1 MRLFAVLLIAIS
13 HLLSFLTPG
22 HFSPQGQVLTG
33 YDLIAAVNALRS
45 ANGLKAYSIDPLL
58 MLSAQTQADYL
69 ASQAPGPVSG
79 HVGPGGSDADAR
91 AKAVG
96 FPYVAGLD
104 INENW
109 ASMQIGTS
117 FDELFNGG
125 WSDAAHQHTMLHQ
138 YGQLAGAGIA
148 VSGDRMYIILNVAA
162 YWGDSGK
169 TPWPTSSGV
178 GQSGTPGGVSQYIAP
193 VKIAT
198 PLADGSVIHQVQ
210 SGQSL
215 WSIAIKYGIKIDTI
229 RRLNNISP
237 DGTIQIGQKLII
249 RGPGLSTP
257 TPMQMTD
264 TPSLSDFL
272 PPGAEAQIVSTP
284 IFTPSSEAQVISTPV
299 LPPRSEAQ
307 IISTPIS
314 ILPASPPQLVDPTG
328 IFLILFALCG
338 AGLVLVSIGL
348 RR

>member
-1 MRLFAVLLIAIS
+1 MRLFAVLLIVIS
-13 HLLSFLTPG
+13 HLFTFLTPG
-22 HFSPQGQVLTG
+22 YSSPQGQAPSG
-33 YDLIAAVNALRS
+33 YDLIAAVNTLRA
-45 ANGLKAYSIDPLL
+45 ANGLKAYSVDPLL
-58 MLSAQTQADYL
+58 MLSAQMQADYL

-91 AKAVG
+91 ALAVG

-109 ASMQIGTS
+109 ASMQIGTP

-125 WSDAAHQHTMLHQ
+125 WSDAAHQHTMLHPL
-138 YGQLAGAGIA
+138 GQMAGAGIA
-148 VSGDRMYIILNVAA
+148 VSGDRMYIILDVAA
-162 YWGDSGK
+162 YWGDGGK
-169 TPWPTSSGV
+169 TPWPTSSAYGAP
-178 GQSGTPGGVSQYIAP
+178 GNPGGVSQYIAP

-215 WSIAIKYGIKIDTI
+215 WSIAIKYGVKIDSI

-237 DGTIQIGQKLII
+237 DGTIYIGQKLII
-249 RGPGLSTP
+249 QAPGLSIP
-257 TPMQMTD
+257 TPLQMTE

-272 PPGAEAQIVSTP
+272 PPRSEAQVVSTP
-284 IFTPSSEAQVISTPV
+284 ISRPTV
-299 LPPRSEAQ
+299 
-307 IISTPIS
+307 
-314 ILPASPPQLVDPTG
+314 SPPQAVDPNG

-338 AGLVLVSIGL
+338 AGLVLVFIGL

>member
-1 MRLFAVLLIAIS
+1 MRHFAVLLIVIS
-13 HLLSFLTPG
+13 HLLTFLTPG
-22 HFSPQGQVLTG
+22 YSSPQGQAPSG
-33 YDLIAAVNALRS
+33 YDLIAAVNALRAS
-45 ANGLKAYSIDPLL
+45 QGLNAYGVDPLL
-58 MLSAQTQADYL
+58 MLSAQMQAEYL

-91 AKAVG
+91 ALAVG

-109 ASMQIGTS
+109 ASMPIGSS

-125 WSDAAHQHTMLHQ
+125 WSDAVHQHTMLHQ
-138 YGQLAGAGIA
+138 FGQLAGAGIA
-148 VSGDRMYIILNVAA
+148 VSGDRMYIILDVAA
-162 YWGDSGK
+162 YWGDAGK
-169 TPWPTSSGV
+169 TPRPTSSEA
-178 GQSGTPGGVSQYIAP
+178 GQPGNPGGVSQYIAP

-198 PLADGSVIHQVQ
+198 PLADGSVVHQVQ

-215 WSIAIKYGIKIDTI
+215 WSIAIKYGVKIDSI

-237 DGTIQIGQKLII
+237 DGTIYIGQKLKI
-249 RGPGLSTP
+249 RASGISTP
-257 TPMQMTD
+257 TALQITE

-272 PPGAEAQIVSTP
+272 PPRSEAQIVSTP
-284 IFTPSSEAQVISTPV
+284 ISYPT
-299 LPPRSEAQ
+299 
-307 IISTPIS
+307 
-314 ILPASPPQLVDPTG
+314 ASPPQTVDPNG